1 MNATVVSRPKSFW
14 AIAVLG
20 LLWNLVGVL
29 AFLMTVAMTPEQ
41 LAAMPAEQRQVVE
54 ATPSW
59 LNVLFGIA
67 VATGTLGAIGL
78 LMRKRWAVTLFL
90 VSLIV
95 VVVQMVASF
104 ALTPMWS
111 LIGPS
116 SLVMPVI
123 VVLIA
128 LGLWSYARKAAA
140 RGWLG

>member
-1 MNATVVSRPKSFW
+1 MNAVSRPKSFW
-14 AIAVLG
+14 LIAVLG

-29 AFLMTVAMTPEQ
+29 MFLMTVAMTPEQ
-41 LAAMPAEQRQVVE
+41 LATLPAEQRQVVE

-67 VATGTLGAIGL
+67 VATGTLGALGL
-78 LMRKRWAVTLFL
+78 LLKKRWAATLFL
-90 VSLIV
+90 LSLLV

-104 ALTPMWS
+104 AVTPMWS
-111 LIGPS
+111 LVGPS
-116 SLVMPVI
+116 SVVMPAI

-128 LGLWSYARKAAA
+128 LGLWLYARKAAA